1 MFPNWVI
8 HMKTFASQIHRAVR
22 DGVLSE
28 PFDAAM
34 VRSACPGWA
43 DHTYNTFLGKHSVG
57 NGKTSE
63 LFVKVRRGLYKL
75 RDPFA
80 LQKGILKFEG
90 KVKWDGDL
98 DQMRLD

>member
-1 MFPNWVI
+1 
-8 HMKTFASQIHRAVR
+8 MKTFASQIHRAVR

-34 VRSACPGWA
+34 VRCACPGWA
-43 DHTYNTFLGKHSVG
+43 GRTYNTFLGKHSVR

-63 LFVKVRRGLYKL
+63 LFVRVRRGLYKL

-80 LQKGILKFEG
+80 LQKGILKFQG